1 MKVDEVKYPAG
12 GTLGK
17 IKTTAGGNR
26 AVVMLTAAF
35 QPAASVNVI
44 LYIHGHW
51 ATERTGVKSFDQ
63 LIAHPDTAKIM
74 SEVQGSGKSLALG
87 IPDMGSYANKTD
99 WISDKGSFDAL
110 LGDILLFAA
119 QRANELSVNQCL
131 KDPSID
137 AKTNKKVLP
146 LQLGSLILAAHSG
159 GGYPLGRIM
168 GNKSGFHTNVKEI
181 WMFDALYGGAGSPE
195 TWIAYATKTNTK
207 IHVFYND
214 TKRNSLAL
222 DELRK
227 GNPAVHN
234 IKPAQPTP
242 NHDKAPGAHIGKL
255 VKDSADL

>member
-1 MKVDEVKYPAG
+1 MKVDEVRYPTG

-17 IKTTAGGNR
+17 IKSTAGGNR
-26 AVVMLTAAF
+26 AAVLLTSAF
-35 QPAASVNVI
+35 RPAASVNVI

-51 ATERTGVKSFDQ
+51 ATERTGVRSWDE

-74 SEVQGSGKSLALG
+74 SEVQGSGKPLALG
-87 IPDMGSYANKTD
+87 IPDMGSYANKAD

-137 AKTNKKVLP
+137 AKTQKKVQP

-168 GNKSGFHTNVKEI
+168 SNNSGFHTNVKEI
-181 WMFDALYGGAGSPE
+181 WLFDALYGGAGSPE
-195 TWIAYATKTNTK
+195 TWIKYATKTNTK